1 MADASNVGSNC
12 VLPSVNDTMGIV
24 ELCVET
30 GTGYYVTCHPE
41 ITRRAK
47 GVFALSSFID
57 SYICV
62 YVCVR
67 ACVCGT

>member
-47 GVFALSSFID
+47 GVALSSFID

-67 ACVCGT
+67 ARVCGT